1 VKIAL
6 ERNLIVNHEKQI
18 VSDSMYNHN
27 DYYLKFYIL
36 HSIVLT
42 IQKVCRFNLLQVP
55 RVRYGKTLHR
65 QKRLLSFQNEH
76 FFVFNDKP
84 INSVPQ
90 KNNILV

>member
-1 VKIAL
+1 MKIAL

-27 DYYLKFYIL
+27 DYYLNFNIL

-55 RVRYGKTLHR
+55 RVRYDKTLHR

-90 KNNILV
+90 KTTF